1 MSSSN
6 LVHSPPTHI
15 LCLTPCIKARKSFH
29 GVLPCLVMMYHQT
42 NLDCKSFS
50 ISEDLAETIVVW
62 PWTSQ
67 NYISEWYSG
76 WWWCITILS
85 LTKQRYC
92 SGKHSLK
99 FRTITQSWTIPRKYL
114 RSANFPIAMS
124 QMVAMK
130 ILWFLPKKAHSA
142 RNNDAFTHCG
152 ISLISPNILH
162 QKYSS
167 CLKSFMF

>member
-15 LCLTPCIKARKSFH
+15 LCLTPCIKARKSFN

-85 LTKQRYC
+85 LTNQWYC
-92 SGKHSLK
+92 PGKHL
-99 FRTITQSWTIPRKYL
+99 
-114 RSANFPIAMS
+114 
-124 QMVAMK
+124 
-130 ILWFLPKKAHSA
+130 
-142 RNNDAFTHCG
+142 
-152 ISLISPNILH
+152 
-162 QKYSS
+162 
-167 CLKSFMF
+167 LKSSEPSLWPWPWIQQSNLFTRHKSQYHDTLSEGTISNVRDTDYLPLFGAVNNTQHTINTICM